1 MNDFYDGEVI
11 AVRRILILFFCLF
24 ALAGAAWA
32 ADAEITAL
40 NTDVT
45 VGEDGTAQ
53 VTMTAEVEFSAAV
66 QELQIPLGTGAK
78 DIVLSGWAYKKTT
91 VDGATC
97 LTLSNPA
104 GFSGKQSFS
113 CTYTLPSGVTET
125 SSGQRFRLYAPQT
138 GWEYAI
144 GSMTL
149 RVAFPAAVTTA
160 PEWTSGYYEDIID
173 NYLKIDVTENTVT
186 AQSIEALK
194 DHETLQMDVQF
205 PAGTFRVGNLP
216 GKTAKLDTLL
226 FFVLLLAAL
235 AYWFFLLRYSLIL
248 PRQQQTA
255 GTDSTAGEVPCQLYG
270 APADPAGVV
279 AHWGNLGYVRIVR
292 SRRGRVLLY
301 KQMEMGNERKPVER
315 KFFKTIFRNGD
326 VCDARSP
333 RFQAAAGQMKASVR
347 RSWLRRLFSPHS
359 GSPLVLRGIGL
370 AAGLA
375 VSLML
380 FDVLLPAGGARW
392 VFLVLLT
399 LVCGS
404 LHFLVQRAILMAL
417 RRGRRVWLPM
427 GLGALVTLALLGHF
441 AGKGMIVFLD
451 VLLQS
456 FCALT
461 TIFGGRRTQTG
472 QEQARRLL
480 GLRRFLRRADQGTLQ
495 RLIYQDPQYFY
506 RMLPF
511 ADALGAAAPFVRHL
525 GRLAPETCG
534 WLHDAEDSV
543 RTPEDFYR
551 LYLEMAAAV
560 RGENYRAPKA
570 APPRRRPP
578 APRPAA
584 VQSRPQRPHR
594 RAEYDYDE
602 I

>member
-1 MNDFYDGEVI
+1 M
-11 AVRRILILFFCLF
+11 RRMLILIFCLF

-45 VGEDGTAQ
+45 VNEDGTAQ
-53 VTMTAEVEFSAAV
+53 VTMTSEVEFSAAV
-66 QELQIPLGTGAK
+66 QNFQIPLGAGAK

-91 VDGATC
+91 VDGVTC
-97 LTLSNPA
+97 LKLSNEA
-104 GFSGKQSFS
+104 GFSGRQSFS
-113 CTYTLPSGVTET
+113 CTYTLPCGVTET
-125 SSGQRFRLYAPQT
+125 SAGQRFRLYAPQT

-149 RVAFPAAVTTA
+149 RVAFPAAVTAA

-173 NYLKIDVTENTVT
+173 NYLKIDVAENTVT

-194 DHETLQMDVQF
+194 DHETLRMDVQF
-205 PAGTFRVGNLP
+205 PSETFRLGNLP
-216 GKTAKLDTLL
+216 GKTAKLDMLL
-226 FFVLLLAAL
+226 FFLLLAVA
-235 AYWFFLLRYSLIL
+235 AVYWFFLLRYSLIL

-255 GTDSTAGEVPCQLYG
+255 GTDCTAGEVPCLLYG
-270 APADPAGVV
+270 AAADPAGVL

-292 SRRGRVLLY
+292 SRRGRILLY
-301 KQMEMGNERKPVER
+301 KQMEMGNERKPAER
-315 KFFKTIFRNGD
+315 KFFKAIFRNAE
-326 VCDARSP
+326 VCDAASQ
-333 RFQAAAGQMKASVR
+333 RFRAAAEQMRLSVR
-347 RSWLRRLFSPHS
+347 KSWLRRLFSPHS
-359 GSPLVLRGIGL
+359 GSPLVLRGLGL
-370 AAGLA
+370 TAGLA

-380 FDVLLPAGGARW
+380 FDILLPAGGLRW
-392 VFLVLLT
+392 VFLALLT
-399 LVCGS
+399 LIGGS
-404 LHFLVQRAILMAL
+404 LHFLLQRAVLMVM

-427 GLGALVTLALLGHF
+427 GLGALLTLILLGHF
-441 AGKGMIVFLD
+441 AGRGFVVFLD
-451 VLLQS
+451 VLMQL

-461 TIFGGRRTQTG
+461 TIFGGKRSQTG

-511 ADALGAAAPFVRHL
+511 ADALGAAGPFVRHL
-525 GRLAPETCG
+525 GKLAPETCG
-534 WLHDAEDSV
+534 WLQDAEDNV

-560 RGENYRAPKA
+560 RGERYRAPKA

-578 APRPAA
+578 APPRPAA

-594 RAEYDYDE
+594 RSEYDYDE